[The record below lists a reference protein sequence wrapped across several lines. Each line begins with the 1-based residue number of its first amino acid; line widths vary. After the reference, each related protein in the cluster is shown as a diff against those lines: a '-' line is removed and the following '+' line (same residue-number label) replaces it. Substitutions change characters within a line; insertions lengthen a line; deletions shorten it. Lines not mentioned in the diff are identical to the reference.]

1 MSSMSLEKIA
11 EIAQLKNKFILQFEQ
26 QCINTKTTTAANG
39 HIIATKGHLVIN
51 FYPSTQN
58 FFVNKEQS
66 PTKKCIR
73 GNGFNAALKLFEKYL
88 TN

>member
-11 EIAQLKNKFILQFEQ
+11 EIAQLKNNFVLQFEQ
-26 QCINTKTTTAANG
+26 QGINTKTTTAANG
-39 HIIATKGHLVIN
+39 HIIATKGHLVLN
-51 FYPSTQN
+51 FYPSTQK

-66 PTKKCIR
+66 PTKKCVR
-73 GNGFNAALKLFEKYL
+73 GNGLNAALKFFETYL